1 MPRNIATSPVVHLS
15 RGSGS
20 AMVARLQRLRCL
32 IPACAF
38 GPDHGDRD
46 AGPFRL
52 GHVARRLSVSP
63 QRGTARAAPRGKPAA
78 KGIKHGSCHLK
89 IERKT
94 VMAGVDVEVVIDC
107 PQEKVFD
114 LVTTAELWPQW
125 AVLAW
130 AMAGVTERR
139 FQLGDPHSRVRPHP
153 DRRAGNRVAHHR
165 ARPAPPRQ
173 VAGRGRLARG
183 GRGRAALPPGGGDAA
198 PADALPVPDASD
210 LDLAQVRAS
219 AARATA
225 SATASRSMSPLRRP
239 AVVVGT

>member
-1 MPRNIATSPVVHLS
+1 MPRNVATSLAVHQS

-20 AMVARLQRLRCL
+20 ATVATPQRLRCL
-32 IPACAF
+32 IPACACRCRCR
-38 GPDHGDRD
+38 GRH
-46 AGPFRL
+46 RL
-52 GHVARRLSVSP
+52 PPG
-63 QRGTARAAPRGKPAA
+63 
-78 KGIKHGSCHLK
+78 
-89 IERKT
+89 
-94 VMAGVDVEVVIDC
+94 
-107 PQEKVFD
+107 KVFD

-125 AVLAW
+125 AVLAR
-130 AMAGVTERR
+130 AMAGVTERP